1 MAHNGYSSDI
11 MVLLF
16 PTWKFKDKIGDDLIN
31 KTKIILS
38 RYENPWNLNNQD
50 KKNEIKKDIEI
61 LTSEIRKLNLFN

>member
-1 MAHNGYSSDI
+1 
-11 MVLLF
+11 MVFLF

-31 KTKIILS
+31 KTKNLLS
-38 RYENPWNLNNQD
+38 RYENPWNLHNQD